1 MESNQT
7 NIETTIFSF
16 SELVDLTSRLGA
28 IINEETNLLRQMKV
42 SSIKDLQIEKHK
54 IAALLEK
61 QQRALKG
68 NPAIRSALTEAE
80 KETLRYIAGD
90 FDAILQTYQRELF
103 KAQQVNQIIID
114 RINDTVKQHVEKERT
129 YNARGVKHNSG
140 MELARNTPAIKFNQN
155 I

>member
-1 MESNQT
+1 METNQT
-7 NIETTIFSF
+7 NMETTIFSF
-16 SELVDLTSRLGA
+16 SELVDLTRRLGA

-54 IAALLEK
+54 IAALLEN

-68 NPAIRSALTEAE
+68 NPAARSALTEAE

-90 FDAILQTYQRELF
+90 FDAILQNYQRELF
-103 KAQQVNQIIID
+103 KAQQVNQLIID
-114 RINDTVKQHVEKERT
+114 RINDTVKQHVEKDRT
-129 YNARGVKHNSG
+129 YNARGTKHNTG